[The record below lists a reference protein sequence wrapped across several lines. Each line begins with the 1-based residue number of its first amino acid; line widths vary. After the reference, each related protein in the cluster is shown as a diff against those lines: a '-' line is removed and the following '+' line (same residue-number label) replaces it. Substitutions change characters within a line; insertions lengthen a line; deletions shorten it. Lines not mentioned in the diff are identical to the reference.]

1 MRIIIIKILVML
13 LCWGRPYLLE
23 ELASWSAGKL
33 ASNNKTRF
41 GPKLKSEI
49 DRAIKARRG

>member
-1 MRIIIIKILVML
+1 MRLIIIKILTMI

-23 ELASWSAGKL
+23 ELASWSIGRL
-33 ASNNKTRF
+33 ASNNKTRV

-49 DRAIKARRG
+49 DRAIKVRRG